1 MSENSN
7 NSIEERISK
16 LEQKLDAFFELFISH
31 AKHSIET
38 REVVDKNF
46 DVLDKKIETIKQK
59 ISALHQDT
67 SDGFGEVKEELVKI
81 QKVSN
86 YQEEYEN
93 LLKIAK

>member
-7 NSIEERISK
+7 NLNEERIAK
-16 LEQKLDAFFELFISH
+16 IEEKLDAIVSLFISH
-31 AKHSIET
+31 AKHSQET
-38 REVVDKNF
+38 RNIVDKNF
-46 DVLDKKIETIKQK
+46 NVLDAKIETIKQK

-67 SDGFGEVKEELVKI
+67 SDGFGEVKDELVKI